1 MAGNRVSGEDE
12 TEGLDRVP
20 RNQQGDIFQP
30 EVRLPDRPGHRQQ
43 EVSNMP
49 PNIRAPS
56 EDCQDTPMLPDSPW
70 RVHDSDR
77 PPPPV
82 VTPPSFSTQE
92 RPGDPPSDAIVLF
105 DGTGLDAW
113 TSHDGG
119 VAAWRLVD
127 GDAVEVA
134 LGTGDIRTRAMF
146 GNCQLHIEWRA
157 PPEIHAD
164 SQGRGNSGVFLLGLY
179 EVQVLD
185 GYDNPTYADG
195 STAAIYGQFPPLV
208 NACVAP
214 GAWHVYDIVFEVP
227 VYVDGALT
235 SPAHM
240 TVLHNG
246 LVVHHRQRL
255 LGPTVNGRL
264 ANYDDPHGPTGSL
277 VLQDHGDRVRFR
289 NIWIR
294 PI

>member
-1 MAGNRVSGEDE
+1 M
-12 TEGLDRVP
+12 P
-20 RNQQGDIFQP
+20 
-30 EVRLPDRPGHRQQ
+30 
-43 EVSNMP
+43 SNMRELP
-49 PNIRAPS
+49 KGYS
-56 EDCQDTPMLPDSPW
+56 DTPVLPDSRW
-70 RVHDSDR
+70 RVHDADR
-77 PPPPV
+77 PAPPV

-92 RPGDPPSDAIVLF
+92 RPGNPPSDATVLF
-105 DGTGLDAW
+105 DGGGLDAW
-113 TSHDGG
+113 AARDGG
-119 VAAWRLVD
+119 AAAWPLVE

-134 LGTGDIRTRAMF
+134 PGAGDIHTRAAF
-146 GNCQLHIEWRA
+146 GSCQLHVEWRA
-157 PPEIHAD
+157 PTEIRAD

-195 STAAIYGQFPPLV
+195 LTAAIYGQYPPLV

-214 GAWHVYDIVFEVP
+214 GAWHVFDIVFEAP
-227 VYVDGALT
+227 AYADGALT

-246 LVVHHRQRL
+246 LLVHHRQRL
-255 LGPTVNGRL
+255 QGPTAHRQL
-264 ANYDDPHGPTGSL
+264 ASYDKPHGPTGPV

-294 PI
+294 PIERFAAA